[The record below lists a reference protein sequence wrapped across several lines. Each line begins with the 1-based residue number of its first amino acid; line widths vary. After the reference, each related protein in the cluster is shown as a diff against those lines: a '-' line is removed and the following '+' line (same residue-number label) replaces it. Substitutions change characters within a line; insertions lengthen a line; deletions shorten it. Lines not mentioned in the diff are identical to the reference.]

1 MTLWEMNLPSIASD
15 EGHLPYCDA
24 CFGFKAQAVANMKKY
39 FRDLDW
45 SIVAQAGLGFAKEDI
60 KMMRRRNIQIKRAEV
75 GWLGRRRE
83 VAVWD
88 R

>member
-1 MTLWEMNLPSIASD
+1 
-15 EGHLPYCDA
+15 
-24 CFGFKAQAVANMKKY
+24 MKKY

-45 SIVAQAGLGFAKEDI
+45 SIVAQAGLEFAKEDI